1 MRLPY
6 LLLLCACTSI
16 LCACTKEPSWSRP
29 SEKVLGDDT
38 IEGDPVKIPRMSP
51 PRLDGQLDDW
61 SGAAT
66 LGPFVDTGNGHPEV
80 KHPIATFARAGWD
93 DQNLYLAFV
102 VRDRSPSSPFG
113 RDDVDPHV
121 WGKSSGVEIMLQ
133 PGDSHDNRD
142 YYEIQVDVGGAVFD
156 SHWDDYMSPVTGSG
170 PDKIFGHMDW
180 SSHVQRA
187 TTVRS
192 GHFWSVEIAL
202 PWSSLATGRV
212 AIPPKPGDVWRM
224 NLYSFRDGQ
233 RLALGWSSIRG
244 EGNFHKSSRW
254 GRIQFQ

>member
-1 MRLPY
+1 MRLVPLA
-6 LLLLCACTSI
+6 LLLMGCHGN
-16 LCACTKEPSWSRP
+16 EPAWSRP
-29 SEKVLGDDT
+29 SGRTLGDDT
-38 IEGDPVKIPRMSP
+38 IAGSAAKLPRLPSP
-51 PRLDGQLDDW
+51 PKLDGELDDAVW

-66 LGPFVDTGNGHPEV
+66 LGPFVDTFSGKVEE
-80 KHPIATFARAGWD
+80 KHPVATFARAGWD

-102 VRDRSPSSPFG
+102 VRDRAPTSPFG
-113 RDDVDPHV
+113 RDDVDPHI

-133 PGDSHDNRD
+133 PGDAGDNRD

-156 SHWDDYMSPVTGSG
+156 SHWDDYMTPVSGAG

-180 SSHVQRA
+180 ASHLKAGVHNLA
-187 TTVRS
+187 

-202 PWSSLATGRV
+202 PWSSLAPARV
-212 AIPPKPGDVWRM
+212 AIPPKPGDVWRL

-244 EGNFHKSSRW
+244 QGNFHKSARW
-254 GRIQFQ
+254 GRIQF